1 MTYSDDWLLLL
12 ARVFSDEVPPHKPD
26 AAYLVG
32 ETRDNAA
39 SVLVRGAKLWK
50 SGVVPKIAVQANG
63 EGYGYCGYEYSRR
76 WLLKEGVSF
85 PVIEPMFIG
94 SEYIE
99 AKCVN
104 TLSEMISVVRLAKE
118 KLWKSIY
125 IIASPLHQ
133 LRSFFTVV
141 TALDHEYP
149 ELKVYNC
156 LGLPLFWNE
165 IVVHSQGVLTGSR
178 IDLFLKELKQIQV
191 YQTAPPPHPLLMP
204 LVSIERVFQYL
215 DQRDAD

>member
-63 EGYGYCGYEYSRR
+63 EGYGYCGWDYSRQI
-76 WLLKEGVSF
+76 LLREGVLFSI
-85 PVIEPMFIG
+85 IEPMFIG

-125 IIASPLHQ
+125 IIAPPFHQ
-133 LRSFFTVV
+133 LRSFLTVI
-141 TALDHEYP
+141 TALDREYP
-149 ELKVYNC
+149 ELKVYNWP
-156 LGLPLFWNE
+156 GLPLSWNE
-165 IVVHSQGVLTGSR
+165 NVVHSQGVLTGSR
-178 IDLFLKELKQIQV
+178 IDLFLQELKRIQA
-191 YQTAPPPHPLLMP
+191 YQTATSTHPLLMP
-204 LVSIERVFQYL
+204 LISIERALQYL